1 MMSLTSDLFMTA
13 SSSYYTLE
21 LVSHILPRRTI
32 RSDGVFVII
41 IHTYNNVCCDS
52 IAILYNLTAGPMAIR
67 YSNYNT
73 TLYYWS
79 DYTPLM

>member
-1 MMSLTSDLFMTA
+1 MIVRKSNFSILSLTSDLFMTA

-52 IAILYNLTAGPMAIR
+52 IAFFTLVRGLTKA
-67 YSNYNT
+67 T
-73 TLYYWS
+73 
-79 DYTPLM
+79 

>member
-21 LVSHILPRRTI
+21 LVSQFLPRHTI

-52 IAILYNLTAGPMAIR
+52 IAILYNLPTRPTASVIATIIQHHIIGVTMR
-67 YSNYNT
+67 H
-73 TLYYWS
+73 
-79 DYTPLM
+79 

>member
-21 LVSHILPRRTI
+21 LVSHSLPRRTI

-52 IAILYNLTAGPMAIR
+52 IAFFITFLPGQWLSVIATIIQHCIIGVTIHH
-67 YSNYNT
+67 
-73 TLYYWS
+73 
-79 DYTPLM
+79 